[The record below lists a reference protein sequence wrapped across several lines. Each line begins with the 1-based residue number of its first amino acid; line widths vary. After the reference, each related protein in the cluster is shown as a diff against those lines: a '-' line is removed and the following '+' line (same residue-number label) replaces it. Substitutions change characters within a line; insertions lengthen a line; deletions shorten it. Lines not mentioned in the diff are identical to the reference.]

1 MVTAIIGGTG
11 IYNLG
16 GSALQE
22 ERIDTPYGPVNLMR
36 GESHIFLNRHA
47 PNHSVPPHKINY
59 RANIK
64 ALEILGVKRV
74 IGIFAVG
81 LIHQNFNLAI
91 PIILDD
97 FIDLSSGRD
106 HTFFDTLTRAEGH
119 VEMSTPF
126 CPVLSQALADAATK
140 HGVQTMRG
148 GVYGCT
154 NGPRFETP
162 AEIRMHRTLGA
173 DMVGMTLCP
182 ELPLA
187 RELGMSYGAVALP
200 LNWGAGIEKNIQF
213 YGDDIKTV
221 QKNILQ
227 IAQDALEQTHDND
240 CSPAKILG

>member
-11 IYNLG
+11 IYDLG
-16 GSALQE
+16 GASLQE
-22 ERIDTPYGPVNLMR
+22 EPIDTPFGPVNLMR
-36 GESHIFLNRHA
+36 SEACIFLNRHA
-47 PNHSVPPHKINY
+47 PNHSIPPHSINT

-81 LIHQNFNLAI
+81 LIHQSFDLAV

-106 HTFFDTLTRAEGH
+106 HTFFDTLTHAEGH

-126 CPVLSQALADAATK
+126 CPALRQALADAAGK
-140 HGVQTMRG
+140 RGVQTHRG

-162 AEIRMHRTLGA
+162 AEIRMLRTLGA

-200 LNWGAGIEKNIQF
+200 LNWGAGIEKSIQF
-213 YGDDIKTV
+213 YGGDIKPI
-221 QKNILQ
+221 QKDILQ
-227 IAQDALEQTHDND
+227 IVLDALDQTHDND
-240 CSPAKILG
+240 CTPAKILG